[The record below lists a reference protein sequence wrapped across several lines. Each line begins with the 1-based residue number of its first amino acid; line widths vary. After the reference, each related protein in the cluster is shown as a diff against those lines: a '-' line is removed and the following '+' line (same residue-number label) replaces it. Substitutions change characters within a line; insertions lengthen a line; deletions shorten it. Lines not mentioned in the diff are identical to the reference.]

1 MPVHLVNTCIKEI
14 LNLVLGNAA
23 SPTCD
28 MDRRDTHL
36 DEVLNGMLIQ

>member
-1 MPVHLVNTCIKEI
+1 MLVHVVNTHIKEI

-28 MDRRDTHL
+28 VDRRDTHL
-36 DEVLNGMLIQ
+36 DEVLTGMISQ